1 MPADADSESAEAH
14 FTPSVDPASATNQ
27 AQAFPLHFAL
37 INLPRSEVPNAIK
50 SFHALDPT
58 SIHKQDQDG
67 FTPLY
72 LAAAQGNAPAVG
84 TLLELGV
91 ASDLNNYANKEGMTP
106 LERIDETMRSE
117 REFSETLLQQWDGY
131 SGEQL
136 AVQAM
141 LKRALGVFPDGMTDE
156 TYVVKKKW
164 GCTCDQC
171 TDGWLSPRMR
181 FRLDCEFYYLYMQRK
196 MNLSWGR

>member
-1 MPADADSESAEAH
+1 M
-14 FTPSVDPASATNQ
+14 
-27 AQAFPLHFAL
+27 
-37 INLPRSEVPNAIK
+37 
-50 SFHALDPT
+50 
-58 SIHKQDQDG
+58 IHKQDQDG

-72 LAAAQGNAPAVG
+72 LAAAQGNAPAIG
-84 TLLELGV
+84 TLLELGA

-181 FRLDCEFYYLYMQRK
+181 FRLDCEFYFLYMQRK
-196 MNLSWGR
+196 MNLSRRR